1 MHGRFAAGHD
11 AVGEIEILLVPRS
24 SMKARQ
30 LDWITAAI
38 DLAAAVAAP
47 VFGAWLVEQF
57 GEPRGVNAIW
67 PLLGWCCFCGAIM
80 LVRRLQPAGEPN
92 PLAPDPSITKPASWV
107 GMSAIVGTSLLLIAI
122 AIVSGA
128 GMGAVFEGGV
138 VGFVLS
144 LVVTAMLFA
153 PLALLWVGEPEP
165 IGEQRRTHAE
175 IAVLVASDLA
185 MLIMIAF
192 FEFLMYSQ
200 NPELATQ
207 GPMPAIALIG
217 LPIAIVAF
225 LLMCGAPR
233 LLLLTR
239 SFSWV
244 GAGSL
249 VLSTGWYLIS
259 SFYNWV

>member
-1 MHGRFAAGHD
+1 MT
-11 AVGEIEILLVPRS
+11 
-24 SMKARQ
+24 SMKDRQ

-38 DLAAAVAAP
+38 DLVAAVAAP

-57 GEPRGVNAIW
+57 REPRGQNAIW

-107 GMSAIVGTSLLLIAI
+107 GMSAIVGTSLLLIAM

-128 GMGAVFEGGV
+128 GVGAVFDGSGV
-138 VGFVLS
+138 LGFLLS
-144 LVVTAMLFA
+144 WVVVAMLFT
-153 PLALLWVGEPEP
+153 PLALLWVGEPKP
-165 IGEQRRTHAE
+165 VSEQRRTQAE
-175 IAVLVASDLA
+175 IAVIVASDLA
-185 MLIMIAF
+185 MLIMVAF
-192 FEFLMYSQ
+192 FEFVMFSQ

-249 VLSTGWYLIS
+249 VVSTGWYLIS
-259 SFYNWV
+259 SFYGWV